1 MRWSQ
6 GRDGGS
12 PLGNSLG
19 KTSANDYSSS
29 SMSGASSATGLGT
42 ATISGRVPFFFFF
55 FRGESG
61 TDAGFEEGIFGS
73 KELSPVL
80 S

>member
-1 MRWSQ
+1 MRWSY
-6 GRDGGS
+6 GRGGGS
-12 PLGNSLG
+12 PLVNSLG
-19 KTSANDYSSS
+19 EASANEFSSS

-42 ATISGRVPFFFFF
+42 AAISGRVPFFSFF

-61 TDAGFEEGIFGS
+61 TAAGFEEGIFGS
-73 KELSPVL
+73 KELSPAL